1 VLYRYHSTYHDFA
14 NEASKQ
20 AGAEYSVALVRYLCC
35 FELSLLIV
43 NGGWREV
50 WENGK
55 RPQYDGMREAVE
67 K

>member
-1 VLYRYHSTYHDFA
+1 M
-14 NEASKQ
+14 E
-20 AGAEYSVALVRYLCC
+20 
-35 FELSLLIV
+35 
-43 NGGWREV
+43 GWREV